1 MIGRFIKALWFFSLL
16 ACLANLLYVYAG
28 LSQQVLY
35 GAETQ
40 GWLSDKENFFYVALA
55 LLTIS
60 NFSLYALSKN
70 MKYKNEVLNS
80 LLINWQLSFA
90 IVLNLFYVV
99 GLNFIFLF
107 NSGEKFNYD
116 SFGYL
121 VFLALGLILVWLV
134 ALPILVVRQSRLS

>member
-1 MIGRFIKALWFFSLL
+1 
-16 ACLANLLYVYAG
+16 
-28 LSQQVLY
+28 
-35 GAETQ
+35 
-40 GWLSDKENFFYVALA
+40 
-55 LLTIS
+55 
-60 NFSLYALSKN
+60 
-70 MKYKNEVLNS
+70 EVLNS

-121 VFLALGLILVWLV
+121 VLLALGLILVWLV